1 MKRREFISLL
11 LGGAT
16 AARSLAA
23 RAQGQKIARIG
34 VLAPGP
40 SEGPDA
46 SRVTLNS
53 LLVGLRE
60 LGYTEGDS
68 IGIERK
74 FGEYKSDR
82 LGEVA
87 VELVERQ
94 VDVIVALSTTAAR
107 AAKQATS
114 LIPIV

>member
-1 MKRREFISLL
+1 MKRRQFISLL

-23 RAQGQKIARIG
+23 RAQQGQKIARIG

-53 LLVGLRE
+53 LIAGLRE
-60 LGYTEGDS
+60 LGYTEGDN
-68 IGIERK
+68 IGFERK

-82 LGEVA
+82 LGK
-87 VELVERQ
+87 
-94 VDVIVALSTTAAR
+94 VALLNWLSIR
-107 AAKQATS
+107 LMS
-114 LIPIV
+114 LSP

>member
-16 AARSLAA
+16 AARSLPA
-23 RAQGQKIARIG
+23 RAQQGQKIARIG

-53 LLVGLRE
+53 LIAGLR
-60 LGYTEGDS
+60 
-68 IGIERK
+68 
-74 FGEYKSDR
+74 DR
-82 LGEVA
+82 
-87 VELVERQ
+87 RQ
-94 VDVIVALSTTAAR
+94 YRLR
-107 AAKQATS
+107 AQIWRIQAGS
-114 LIPIV
+114 AQ

>member
-40 SEGPDA
+40 SDGPDA
-46 SRVTLNS
+46 SRVTLN
-53 LLVGLRE
+53 
-60 LGYTEGDS
+60 
-68 IGIERK
+68 IK
-74 FGEYKSDR
+74 N
-82 LGEVA
+82 
-87 VELVERQ
+87 
-94 VDVIVALSTTAAR
+94 
-107 AAKQATS
+107 
-114 LIPIV
+114 

>member
-46 SRVTLNS
+46 SRVTLNQFNS
-53 LLVGLRE
+53 DF
-60 LGYTEGDS
+60 TE
-68 IGIERK
+68 
-74 FGEYKSDR
+74 
-82 LGEVA
+82 
-87 VELVERQ
+87 
-94 VDVIVALSTTAAR
+94 
-107 AAKQATS
+107 
-114 LIPIV
+114 PI